1 MNKQQASKWLG
12 IPLLLAALAGGGFFL
27 GRITTD
33 RTATGARNEASADN
47 GDRNVLY
54 WQAPMDPTEIYD
66 QPGTS
71 KMGMDLIP
79 VYEDEAA
86 QQPPAERNVL
96 YWQAPMNP
104 EEIYDQPGTSKMGM
118 DLIPV
123 YEDEA
128 AQQPPAERKIL
139 YWQAPMNPEE
149 IYDQPGTSKMGMDL
163 VPVYEDEDEDE
174 ASVESGRTVSIDP
187 VTVQNMGVRTERVR
201 RMDFSRTIRTVGE
214 VQYDEERLYRVN
226 AKISGWIEK
235 LHVHFIGDQVRQ
247 GDPLL
252 EIYSPELVATQQ
264 EYLLALKNHR
274 MLAASRIASVRED
287 AENLLASART
297 RLEYWDIPP
306 SEIER
311 LEQTGEVKKTTLL
324 EAPATGVVVKRN
336 AIEGAHIQAGMDL
349 FEIADLRTVWVHA
362 SFYDNEAPWISEGLP
377 VAMELSYL
385 PGKTYAGRVSYIY
398 PYLREKARDVHV
410 RLIFSNPDLDLK
422 PGMYANIQLQGKV
435 IPDALIV
442 PSEAVIRSGA
452 RTLVFVARG
461 EGRFEPREIRLG
473 EEGGPGNNL
482 VRALSGL
489 SDDEEIVTSAQ
500 FMLDSESRLQE
511 AIRNMLQEQTP
522 PSAQSAG
529 KKPETMPD
537 RTSTAPG
544 TMPKSGSAAPE
555 ESDAHTHHSH

>member
-12 IPLLLAALAGGGFFL
+12 IPLLLATLAGGGFFL
-27 GRITTD
+27 GRITTNE
-33 RTATGARNEASADN
+33 TATGAEGAASADN
-47 GDRNVLY
+47 GD
-54 WQAPMDPTEIYD
+54 
-66 QPGTS
+66 
-71 KMGMDLIP
+71 
-79 VYEDEAA
+79 
-86 QQPPAERNVL
+86 RNVL

-104 EEIYDQPGTSKMGM
+104 EEIYDQPGTSAMGM

-123 YEDEA
+123 YEDQA
-128 AQQPPAERKIL
+128 TQQPPAERKIL

-149 IYDQPGTSKMGMDL
+149 IYDQPGTSAMGMDL
-163 VPVYEDEDEDE
+163 VPVYEDEDE
-174 ASVESGRTVSIDP
+174 ASMESGQTVSIDP

-274 MLAASRIASVRED
+274 MLATSRIASVRED

-522 PSAQSAG
+522 PGAQSAG
-529 KKPETMPD
+529 KKPGTGPET
-537 RTSTAPG
+537 TSTAPG
-544 TMPKSGSAAPE
+544 TMPERGSAAPE
-555 ESDAHTHHSH
+555 ESDARAHPSH